1 MTQESFTEN
10 RARLNDS
17 WKEIT
22 DNNFI
27 IMAAACRKSGLGR
40 KEAAEAMGVSIS
52 TAARRL
58 DRACELY
65 PSRVEKVRGKLV
77 YRGKVSELPF
87 RFNYINKEMLKFDT
101 DERLRT
107 GVPNDASRRSD
118 LCNRYVYDGKEGL
131 HLLFEPSYYHK
142 VAFKVFVKIKDKNG
156 KATDIKSVIAV
167 PVGNEYTLEEGLF
180 VDMLVQCNNNTWIHG
195 RKCVSDIERVE
206 KIDYIE
212 LPEEITKHAG
222 KSLISVEINHADLE
236 RIKEAMKI
244 LGLDHESEEDLSNF
258 VSTAVSKKL
267 RSFMADEVIQDMIRP
282 NSGIYEYSFSKSVR
296 QAMDRQDDAAIFQL
310 FTSLAERASQLSK
323 LKRKS
328 HSERAQKM
336 NEIFATLQYFVED
349 DS

>member
-58 DRACELY
+58 DRICERY
-65 PSRVEKVRGKLV
+65 PDRIEKIRGKLV
-77 YRGKVSELPF
+77 YKGKVSELPL
-87 RFNYINKEMLKFDT
+87 RFNYVNGEIFNLNLR
-101 DERLRT
+101 ERLMT
-107 GVPNDASRRSD
+107 GVPDDIGRRSD
-118 LCNRYVYDGKEGL
+118 LCNRYVYGGKEGL

-142 VAFKVFVKIKDKNG
+142 VAFKVFVKIKGTKDRVK
-156 KATDIKSVIAV
+156 DVIAV

-180 VDMLVQCNNNTWIHG
+180 VDMLVQHDNGTWIHG

-282 NSGIYEYSFSKSVR
+282 NSDIYEYSFSKSVR

-310 FTSLAERASQLSK
+310 FTSLAERAAQLSK